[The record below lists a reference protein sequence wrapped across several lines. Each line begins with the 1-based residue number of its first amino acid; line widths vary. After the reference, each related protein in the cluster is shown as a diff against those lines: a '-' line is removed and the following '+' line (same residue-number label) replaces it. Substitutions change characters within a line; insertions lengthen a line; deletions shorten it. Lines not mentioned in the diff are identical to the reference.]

1 MEISSFHLRQDRR
14 GGERQVSI
22 LCEGRDGIM
31 EKAGIG
37 WWGLDP
43 ESRRMGSGNESLPLA
58 VVT

>member
-1 MEISSFHLRQDRR
+1 VEISSFLLRQDRR

-37 WWGLDP
+37 RWGLDP
-43 ESRRMGSGNESLPLA
+43 ESKRMGTGKESLPHA
-58 VVT
+58 EVT